1 MSARSRAEGFYHLA
15 SKGRIPVDVA
25 RALAPPAEPWTVER
39 VRLALG
45 LRPWPQPFPPDRGVG
60 RTTRMLCE
68 LTVRILNEPDLSP
81 LKAEPRTFVVVA
93 YTRVYAERL
102 VHDLRGM
109 LTKLADEPFARKVR
123 LLPVSAGD
131 RRESWRRGLVIGA
144 VGFDHHRA

>member
-1 MSARSRAEGFYHLA
+1 
-15 SKGRIPVDVA
+15 
-25 RALAPPAEPWTVER
+25 
-39 VRLALG
+39 
-45 LRPWPQPFPPDRGVG
+45 
-60 RTTRMLCE
+60 MLCE